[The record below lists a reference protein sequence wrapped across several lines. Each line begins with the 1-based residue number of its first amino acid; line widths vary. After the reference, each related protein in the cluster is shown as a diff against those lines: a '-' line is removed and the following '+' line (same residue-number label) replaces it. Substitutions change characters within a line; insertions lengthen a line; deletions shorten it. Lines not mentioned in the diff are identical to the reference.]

1 MEEKITEIHSF
12 VIKRRRK
19 MNYELQ
25 NIGNMDETPVW
36 FDMPAARM
44 IDSHGASTILIK
56 TTGHEKL
63 RFTVVLACLA
73 YRTKLNLMVIFK
85 RKTLPKA
92 KFPSGVVVHVHPN
105 GWMDED
111 GVVLWIEKVWRS
123 RP

>member
-36 FDMPAARM
+36 FDMPAART
-44 IDSHGASTILIK
+44 IDSRGASTILIK
-56 TTGHEKL
+56 TTGRQKL

-73 YRTKLNLMVIFK
+73 DETKLNSMVIFK
-85 RKTLPKA
+85 LERRCQR
-92 KFPSGVVVHVHPN
+92 PSFLLVLWCMSIPN
-105 GWMDED
+105 GWMGED
-111 GVVLWIEKVWRS
+111 GVLHWIEKV
-123 RP
+123 